1 MLKKIT
7 FVGVLAVKNIK
18 IDIINKLLEKVK
30 WLICQIIKKFR
41 ILLLK

>member
-18 IDIINKLLEKVK
+18 IDIINKLSGKVK
-30 WLICQIIKKFR
+30 WLIYQIIKKFQ